1 MWKHNQKCRKDK
13 NSHLPLPADVKEL
26 YERHNLIEAPNFV
39 KNHLCGHCG
48 QAFAKRETMLNHCKN
63 YGQYHDYKCAN
74 DNCDFV
80 YWSWE
85 EHKEH
90 CDLKHGG
97 QLMVRCGNQQI
108 LCFFIHP
115 WLWFIHFTDLL
126 KEVYFQLKLFHSNER
141 CLICLFPSTKKRG
154 SQ

>member
-1 MWKHNQKCRKDK
+1 MLCCTSCRRHINSQRNEDAFACLFCNNATFASINDMWKHQVKCRKDK
-13 NSHLPLPADVKEL
+13 ESWQPLAEDVRAV
-26 YERHNLIEAPNFV
+26 YDQHGLIEGPVFT
-39 KNHLCGHCG
+39 KSHLCGHCG
-48 QAFAKRETMLNHCKN
+48 QGFKHRETMSQHRRN
-63 YGQYHDYKCAN
+63 YGKYHDYKCAN

-108 LCFFIHP
+108 LCFYFIHP
-115 WLWFIHFTDLL
+115 WL
-126 KEVYFQLKLFHSNER
+126 
-141 CLICLFPSTKKRG
+141 
-154 SQ
+154 